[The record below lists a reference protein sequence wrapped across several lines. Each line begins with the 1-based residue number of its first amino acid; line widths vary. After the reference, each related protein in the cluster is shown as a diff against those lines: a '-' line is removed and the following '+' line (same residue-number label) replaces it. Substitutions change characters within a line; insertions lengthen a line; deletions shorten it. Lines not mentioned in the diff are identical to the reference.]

1 MLNRNTLVRSAAILL
16 VALQSVA
23 SYGYTQAND
32 VDKCVEVHT
41 DQTVAR
47 ATDIT
52 EQIQAQ
58 TEVALV
64 RLNTDARARLATHI
78 RESTRELLTAATPSD
93 APASKPLRMASAS
106 SE

>member
-1 MLNRNTLVRSAAILL
+1 MFNRNTLVQGAAILL

-23 SYGYTQAND
+23 SYGYTQADD
-32 VDKCVEVHT
+32 VDKYVEEHT

-52 EQIQAQ
+52 EQIHAQ

-64 RLNTDARARLATHI
+64 RLNIDARARLATHI
-78 RESTRELLTAATPSD
+78 RVSTRELVAAAAPSD
-93 APASKPLRMASAS
+93 AAATKPLQTAHAS
-106 SE
+106 SR